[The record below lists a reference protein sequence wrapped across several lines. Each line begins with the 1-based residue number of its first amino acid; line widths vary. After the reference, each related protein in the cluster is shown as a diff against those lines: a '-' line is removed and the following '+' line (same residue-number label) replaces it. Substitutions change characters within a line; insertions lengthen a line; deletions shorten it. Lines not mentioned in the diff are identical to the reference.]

1 MRNDQAYQ
9 PDDPLLDQTQI
20 IAYLQI
26 SRTQF
31 WRVRGSGDFPK
42 PLQLSQGVSRWR
54 QSQLLEWLRRK
65 EQS

>member
-1 MRNDQAYQ
+1 MQNDQTYLA
-9 PDDPLLDQTQI
+9 DDPLLDQTQI

-31 WRVRGSGDFPK
+31 WRVRCSGDFPK
-42 PLQLSQGVSRWR
+42 PLQLSRGVSRWR
-54 QSQLLEWLRRK
+54 LSQLLEWLRRK

>member
-31 WRVRGSGDFPK
+31 WRVRGSGD
-42 PLQLSQGVSRWR
+42 
-54 QSQLLEWLRRK
+54 
-65 EQS
+65 